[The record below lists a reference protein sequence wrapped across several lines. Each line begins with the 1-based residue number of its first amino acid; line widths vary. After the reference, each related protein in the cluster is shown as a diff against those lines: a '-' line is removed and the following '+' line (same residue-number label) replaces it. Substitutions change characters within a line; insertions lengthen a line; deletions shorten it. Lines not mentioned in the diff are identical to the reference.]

1 MFQKSVLHN
10 ILHANNL
17 TRNFIC
23 TIYLAQPPSFYQL
36 SNAINLF
43 RIFESHSKYFFTS
56 TFWISIKNRHI
67 PWVKRRDENRPILTI
82 CVLNAYPAIT
92 TLRYELVKEIAAR
105 FLYEVFTKRRRIIIA
120 EAFSSYQVFTQGWI
134 VWSLYSIKKYS
145 RVKVSATCQGW
156 CWANS
161 LGLGL

>member
-105 FLYEVFTKRRRIIIA
+105 FFTKFLRRVGVLLSLKHFPAIK
-120 EAFSSYQVFTQGWI
+120 FSPKVGSYGP
-134 VWSLYSIKKYS
+134 LYSIKKYS